1 MSSLGTFIAV
11 VGACG
16 FGHNGGPGTDHQART
31 IQLPDPVRDGPV
43 SVEAAMQ
50 QRRSVRE
57 FAPFPLTLADVS
69 QLLWAAQGITSPDG
83 RRTAPSAGA
92 TYPIELYV
100 VVGDVEGVRPGVF
113 RYLPDRHA
121 LVETA
126 TDDRRNALTAAAL
139 GQEALKG
146 AQPVIAI
153 AGVYRRT
160 AQPYGA
166 RARRYVHI
174 EVGNVAQNVYLQA
187 ATATLGL
194 STVFIGALDDAQVK
208 QVLDLRPTEDPL
220 GLMPVG
226 RRR

>member
-1 MSSLGTFIAV
+1 MSNLGTFIAV

-16 FGHNGGPGTDHQART
+16 FGPVGGTGKEQQART

-57 FAPFPLTLADVS
+57 FAPSPLTLADVS

-83 RRTAPSAGA
+83 GRTAPSAGA
-92 TYPIELYV
+92 TYPIKLYV
-100 VVGDVEGVRPGVF
+100 VVGDVEDVRPGVF

-126 TDDRRNALTAAAL
+126 SDDRRNALADAAL
-139 GQEALKG
+139 QQDAIVSAPL
-146 AQPVIAI
+146 VIAI
-153 AGVYRRT
+153 AGVHRRT
-160 AQPYGA
+160 AQRYGA
-166 RARRYVHI
+166 RAPRYVHI
-174 EVGNVAQNVYLQA
+174 EVGSVAQNLYLQA
-187 ATATLGL
+187 GARGLG
-194 STVFIGALDDAQVK
+194 TVLIGAFDDAKVK
-208 QVLDLRPTEDPL
+208 QVLDLRPAEEPL

-226 RRR
+226 RVR

>member
-16 FGHNGGPGTDHQART
+16 FGHSGGTGTGQQART
-31 IQLPDPVRDGPV
+31 IQLPDPDRDGPV

-57 FAPFPLTLADVS
+57 FAPSALTLADVS

-83 RRTAPSAGA
+83 GRTAPSAGA

-100 VVGDVEGVRPGVF
+100 VIGDVEGVQPGVF

-126 TDDRRNALTAAAL
+126 TDDRRSVLAGAAL
-139 GQEALKG
+139 RQDALQS
-146 AQPVIAI
+146 APLVVVIA
-153 AGVYRRT
+153 AVYHRT
-160 AQPYGA
+160 AQRYGA
-166 RARRYVHI
+166 RAPRYVHI

-187 ATATLGL
+187 AARGLG
-194 STVFIGALDDAQVK
+194 TVFIGAFDDAEVK
-208 QVLDLRPTEDPL
+208 QVLDLRPAEEPL

-226 RRR
+226 RVQ